1 VTVRPRRIGHIGL
14 VSTDLERLVA
24 WYEEVLGFQVS
35 DRMPYPDDAPFYEGV
50 WMRCNSDH
58 HVVSLFGLREV
69 PERPH
74 DPRAFKVP
82 GFPVTPILSIL
93 ACAYI
98 LASLHW
104 YTWVIF
110 AGWVAVFL
118 VFYMLYGRKHS
129 VLGQERGEEPVVEE
143 K

>member
-1 VTVRPRRIGHIGL
+1 MGRDGMLPHLFAR
-14 VSTDLERLVA
+14 VS
-24 WYEEVLGFQVS
+24 
-35 DRMPYPDDAPFYEGV
+35 
-50 WMRCNSDH
+50 
-58 HVVSLFGLREV
+58 
-69 PERPH
+69 
-74 DPRAFKVP
+74 
-82 GFPVTPILSIL
+82 LSIL